1 MNLKTRGDIMD
12 INYVTRGKIVPLGI
26 IIIILTYLISGTS
39 TNITPYILFTGIII
53 GLVKNE
59 SVLDAAVA
67 GALASLIGSFI
78 VTIITLVFMYMIY
91 GSIYVQYML
100 TSSLI
105 YLVLYTIV
113 GVIGGVLGYYISK
126 ELNI

>member
-1 MNLKTRGDIMD
+1 MD

-105 YLVLYTIV
+105 
-113 GVIGGVLGYYISK
+113 
-126 ELNI
+126 